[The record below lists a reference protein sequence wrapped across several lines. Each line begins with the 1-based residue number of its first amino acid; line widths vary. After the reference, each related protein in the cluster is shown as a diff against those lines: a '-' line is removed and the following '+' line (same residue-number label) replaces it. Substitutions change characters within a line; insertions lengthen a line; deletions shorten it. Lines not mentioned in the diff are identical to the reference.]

1 MDKNGISGFFIAF
14 LLPELLLGAIS
25 TFFHHCAKVDN
36 DTFPKVQIMKS
47 KVQKLHF
54 GRDSCASH
62 TEKDPIGYSKGD
74 SC

>member
-47 KVQKLHF
+47 KVQKMHF
-54 GRDSCASH
+54 GGACSTPHSAKEAICH
-62 TEKDPIGYSKGD
+62 PKGD